1 MSGDFNRAWNFL
13 IVQTSLRFFFRCW
26 VDNCS
31 FVFRGH
37 IDQFYNYFCS
47 ARIAVVSS
55 AVLVA
60 TRCEFFFLTFRQKRW
75 TMSLLFFFFILL
87 RLRRTIL
94 QRGKWNMLSPISLLN
109 DFSGIV
115 LSRLNE
121 ASSSLCCNFI
131 VIILVWS
138 SYECQIGFNKT
149 FLYKESFADSEIETF
164 CKARDPTNEKKS
176 IFVSEILKSRL
187 QLVLPTVFKEMLTT
201 PHGKDNLKLTQTK
214 VRMLLFFA
222 SVCLA
227 WRV

>member
-1 MSGDFNRAWNFL
+1 
-13 IVQTSLRFFFRCW
+13 
-26 VDNCS
+26 
-31 FVFRGH
+31 
-37 IDQFYNYFCS
+37 
-47 ARIAVVSS
+47 
-55 AVLVA
+55 
-60 TRCEFFFLTFRQKRW
+60 
-75 TMSLLFFFFILL
+75 
-87 RLRRTIL
+87 
-94 QRGKWNMLSPISLLN
+94 MLSPISLSN

-115 LSRLNE
+115 LSHLNE

-164 CKARDPTNEKKS
+164 RKARDPTNEKKS

-227 WRV
+227 WRVCECQFASWFMLTQTCFTFSVSTQNSLRAVSCMFHFLISVFSS